1 MEEYDV
7 VIAGCGIA
15 GAVAGAVALKN
26 NMHTC
31 IIEKNRRELIGRK
44 VCGELMTQ
52 KALNILRNETGISI
66 NEYLLKGLEMRS
78 SSGHA
83 LHFREPLCTVDR
95 WQLGQKLTEGLLDEG
110 ADIIHEKA
118 VAPVGES
125 CITGVKT
132 SRAVH
137 YGTITMDCSG
147 VAAALRRKVIAYE
160 SEPLG
165 VAYKEHVIV
174 RTPFAAEYA
183 LLMFNKEV
191 IPSGYMWCFPKSE
204 YELNVGAGGLL
215 QEKASLKQVLEKL
228 LKTLDITVKRRES
241 PGYGVVPLG
250 TPLASLVYPGLLLCG
265 DAAHHVNPLT
275 GEGIAPAVAAGYCA
289 GGAAA
294 EAIKNND
301 VSVRG
306 LWKYNV
312 DFAREYGKVH
322 TPLVVARNFL
332 VSLSDEEL
340 TYFLENMATGD
351 DLRELIKGKIHFNVK
366 RKVKILLKNWKRSEL
381 LIRFYKAFKRME
393 KIRTLYEGYPEE
405 PEKFSL
411 WKQGLDRHMELTY

>member
-1 MEEYDV
+1 MEKYDV

-15 GAVAGAVALKN
+15 GAVAGAVAIKN
-26 NMHTC
+26 DMHTC
-31 IIEKNRRELIGRK
+31 IIEKNKREHIGRK
-44 VCGELMTQ
+44 VCGELITQ
-52 KALNILRNETGISI
+52 KALNILRNETGMSI
-66 NEYLLKGLEMRS
+66 NEYPLKGLEMRS

-83 LHFREPLCTVDR
+83 LHVREPLCTVDR
-95 WQLGQKLTEGLLDEG
+95 WQLGQKLTERLLDRG
-110 ADIIHEKA
+110 ADIIHEKV

-137 YGTITMDCSG
+137 YGAVTMDCSG
-147 VAAALRRKVIAYE
+147 VAAVLRRKVTAYT

-165 VAYKEHVIV
+165 VAYKEQIIV
-174 RTPFAAEYA
+174 KTPFDAEYA
-183 LLMFNKEV
+183 LLMFDKEV

-215 QEKASLKQVLEKL
+215 QGGASLKHILEKL

-294 EAIKNND
+294 EAVKNND
-301 VSVRG
+301 VSAKG

-322 TPLVVARNFL
+322 TPLIVARNFL

-351 DLRELIKGKIHFNVK
+351 DLGELIKGRVHFNSK
-366 RKVKILLKNWKRSEL
+366 RKMKILLKNWKRSEL
-381 LIRFYKAFKRME
+381 LIRFYKAFRRME
-393 KIRTLYEGYPEE
+393 KVRIHYEDYPEG
-405 PEKFSL
+405 PEKFPL
-411 WKQGLDRHMELTY
+411 WKQELDHHMELTY